1 MLPMANS
8 SPMDGVYV
16 EEGMLPVPAKLARK
30 INRGVFVAI
39 GELLHDFWASL
50 QEDEEAKKE
59 RKVCRSRK
67 VLYVAPM
74 LWTHVH
80 VAVRESQTPTMIP
93 ELMAYM
99 STVIR
104 TSQDYSGLAH
114 RELEEVFGSKL
125 TDGILNEERWGL
137 L

>member
-39 GELLHDFWASL
+39 GELLHDFWVSL

-67 VLYVAPM
+67 V
-74 LWTHVH
+74 
-80 VAVRESQTPTMIP
+80 
-93 ELMAYM
+93 
-99 STVIR
+99 
-104 TSQDYSGLAH
+104 
-114 RELEEVFGSKL
+114 
-125 TDGILNEERWGL
+125 
-137 L
+137 